1 MTRRL
6 QQAGAK
12 LDFVTALNLKRY
24 VRARG
29 GHKVKCRLD
38 IGTRLAG

>member
-12 LDFVTALNLKRY
+12 LEVTALNLKRY

-29 GHKVKCRLD
+29 GR
-38 IGTRLAG
+38 R